1 MGEQWGWGGGG
12 RVLDLYSL
20 SISSRKSRE
29 SSGTVVYC
37 RRERKVFETH
47 QQEAKTARD
56 KRDRE
61 EIEQLK
67 KQVQC
72 LTLEHRQYWLLGDRS
87 ILAL

>member
-1 MGEQWGWGGGG
+1 M
-12 RVLDLYSL
+12 
-20 SISSRKSRE
+20 
-29 SSGTVVYC
+29 
-37 RRERKVFETH
+37 FETH

-72 LTLEHRQYWLLGDRS
+72 TIVPRYIALS
-87 ILAL
+87 ILASSDKLVHCKV

>member
-1 MGEQWGWGGGG
+1 M
-12 RVLDLYSL
+12 
-20 SISSRKSRE
+20 
-29 SSGTVVYC
+29 
-37 RRERKVFETH
+37 FETH

-87 ILAL
+87 ILTLQKKYFLYLHLWKCQ